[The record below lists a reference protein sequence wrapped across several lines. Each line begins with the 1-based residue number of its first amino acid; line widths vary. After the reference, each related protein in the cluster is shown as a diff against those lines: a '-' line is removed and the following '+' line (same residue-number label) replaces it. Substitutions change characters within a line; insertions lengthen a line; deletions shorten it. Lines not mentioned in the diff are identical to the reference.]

1 MKPSSRKALI
11 LGVQARV
18 CAVPLARVIETMRAL
33 PIEAISG
40 VPSFVLGVAIIR
52 GIPTPVVDL
61 AAVLGAS
68 PKHKDE
74 RFFTVRAGNRQV
86 ALLVSTVLG
95 IHDFDALTTTQELPP
110 LLKGASQKVIEKVGT
125 LDELFL
131 LVLRE
136 GWTLEDE
143 VWRAVTTQ
151 EALT

>member
-1 MKPSSRKALI
+1 MKPSAKALI
-11 LGVQARV
+11 FGVQARI
-18 CAVPLARVIETMRAL
+18 CAVSLGHVIETMRAL

-68 PKHKDE
+68 PEHKDE
-74 RFFTVRAGNRQV
+74 RFVTVRAGNRQV

-95 IHDFDALTTTQELPP
+95 IRNLDEPTATQELPP
-110 LLKGASQKVIEKVGT
+110 LLKGASQEVIEKVGT
-125 LDELFL
+125 LDERFL

-136 GWTLEDE
+136 AWTLEDAL
-143 VWRAVTTQ
+143 WHAVTAQ
-151 EALT
+151 EALA